1 MSRRFMRFA
10 YMPKKEFF
18 ICPWDKYKKIKKLG
32 CFFKAALPGSA
43 FKKTGRA
50 LHERPGNAVL

>member
-1 MSRRFMRFA
+1 MSKRFMRFA
-10 YMPKKEFF
+10 YMPKKV
-18 ICPWDKYKKIKKLG
+18 KKLG

-43 FKKTGRA
+43 FKKSGRA